1 MTSRYPY
8 TSARVSVTPPSSR
21 RRRRGAFGV
30 ALALLAGCG
39 SAPRESLSATTTVP
53 TTGTLY
59 HSRRPPAQT
68 FPPTTA
74 TTSTPSTPSTT
85 TIAPPATGTGGGTP
99 QAPRTPVPSVS
110 WPPYQPLPG
119 VTGTAALTGLAI
131 DDATATLPI
140 VAVKIDNTT
149 AARGQWGLDGADVII
164 EENVESITR
173 FIALFQSRQPA
184 EVGPVRSARTG
195 DLYILAAMN
204 RPILGW
210 SGGNA
215 GVTAWVQSAASA
227 GRLVNLSALKVA
239 CYRREASR
247 QRPHNLVL
255 DMACARAKG
264 TGAGPAR
271 PLWQF
276 VPAPSTPASAGGD
289 TTAGS
294 APDSTASTTPTS
306 TIAPMGPGTPTYEFD
321 VKMDG
326 VRVHWAYDAGT
337 NRYLRFQDGKVH
349 VTAGAVP
356 ITVTNVVVMTCQHIK
371 SPAEPRS
378 SVPVTVGSGRV
389 VVYSGGK
396 AHAGTWLRAVDTDPW
411 TFVADDGTPIYLA
424 PGTTF
429 VELSRG

>member
-1 MTSRYPY
+1 MSRSLPDGGAPY
-8 TSARVSVTPPSSR
+8 TSACVGTTITSR
-21 RRRRGAFGV
+21 AFRRGAIVV
-30 ALALLAGCG
+30 ACTLLAGCG
-39 SAPRESLSATTTVP
+39 SPQRDTLSVTTPVP
-53 TTGTLY
+53 TTAY
-59 HSRRPPAQT
+59 QWHSRRPTPQT

-74 TTSTPSTPSTT
+74 TTTTSTT
-85 TIAPPATGTGGGTP
+85 TPPTTAAPQPTG
-99 QAPRTPVPSVS
+99 PRVPVPSVS
-110 WPPYQPLPG
+110 WPPYQPLAG
-119 VTGTAALTGLAI
+119 VTGTAALTGLAV
-131 DDATATLPI
+131 DDATAALPI

-149 AARGQWGLDGADVII
+149 AARGQWGLDGADVIF

-195 DLYILAAMN
+195 DLYVLAAMN

-215 GVTAWVQSAASA
+215 GVTAWVESAAAA
-227 GRLVNLSALKVA
+227 GRLVNLSALRVR

-271 PLWQF
+271 PLWKF
-276 VPAPSTPASAGGD
+276 LPTTPAAATVPGPTDSSVPDPA
-289 TTAGS
+289 
-294 APDSTASTTPTS
+294 DSTVATTTPPTQPPQS
-306 TIAPMGPGTPTYEFD
+306 PGTPTIEFD

-326 VRVHWAYDAGT
+326 VRVHWAFDAGHGYYV
-337 NRYLRFQDGKVH
+337 RYQDGKVH

-356 ITVTNVVVMTCQHIK
+356 ITVTNVVVMTCQHIP

-389 VVYSGGK
+389 VVHTGG
-396 AHAGTWLRAVDTDPW
+396 AARAGTWTRAVDTDPW
-411 TFVADDGTPIYLA
+411 TFIADDGTPILLA

>member
-1 MTSRYPY
+1 MRARHPY
-8 TSARVSVTPPSSR
+8 TSARVSITPPLSR
-21 RRRRGAFGV
+21 RRRRGAFGGAFGV
-30 ALALLAGCG
+30 AFALLAGCG
-39 SAPRESLSATTTVP
+39 SAPRESLTATTRP
-53 TTGTLY
+53 TTETLY
-59 HSRRPPAQT
+59 HSRRPTSQT
-68 FPPTTA
+68 FPATTA
-74 TTSTPSTPSTT
+74 ATTTSSTTTST
-85 TIAPPATGTGGGTP
+85 APPATGAPAP
-99 QAPRTPVPSVS
+99 QAPRTPAPSVS

-131 DDATATLPI
+131 DDATAALPI
-140 VAVKIDNTT
+140 IAVKIDNTT

-204 RPILGW
+204 RPILAW

-215 GVTAWVQSAASA
+215 GVTAWVQSAAAA
-227 GRLVNLSALKVA
+227 GRLVNLSALRVA

-247 QRPHNLVL
+247 KRPHNLVL
-255 DMACARAKG
+255 DTACARAKG

-276 VPAPSTPASAGGD
+276 VPTPSAPESTPGDPTTGG
-289 TTAGS
+289 S
-294 APDSTASTTPTS
+294 PASTPT
-306 TIAPMGPGTPTYEFD
+306 TTGAPMGPGTPTYEFD
-321 VKMDG
+321 VRMDG
-326 VRVHWAYDAGT
+326 VRVHWAYDAGSG
-337 NRYLRFQDGKVH
+337 RYLRFQDGKVH

-356 ITVTNVVVMTCQHIK
+356 ITVTNVVVMTCQHIQ

-389 VVYSGGK
+389 VVYSGGM
-396 AHAGTWLRAVDTDPW
+396 AHAGTWIRAADTDPW

-429 VELSRG
+429 VELSRS